1 MKEEYYK
8 DFMSNSDIDINRKIH
23 YRKGLTKKKIVVSG
37 NTLFYRNDVYYEINS
52 HHELF
57 CNLFSKLE
65 NSFDKYEDLFKKYMK
80 SAFSGDYEQTDAHYI
95 ELIQILKDLHPF
107 FNAGDNAKHY
117 IQMHIAAFFWI
128 TFENFLKISYSKNN
142 DIDDVLKTF
151 NDKFLLSMAPIV
163 ISTKITRPQILNINI
178 YNKVPSK
185 KESSLHDVTCKMISF
200 VKHYTLPRRFS
211 YDNETTHKA
220 LDILQIKHEKSSEDF
235 EDYIVKQ
242 INFKIRRY
250 DEMTD
255 TDKVAA
261 IDKLVDLLNLSR
273 KKYQSFEEKVTM
285 VDELFQLLHPKAT
298 SKNLYNIFS
307 SHIHVFF
314 DHSPSPSKYKSY
326 DELIDSYRF
335 FDDLYRL
342 KNTLAYYVH
351 TFSDFMVDN
360 RKLSSSQITAYFL
373 DCLEI
378 KDLCTALNKLSTVST
393 PFNMLNLLEMHPYE
407 VDSRFSDGMVHVY
420 ERKSKVLEYLGYG
433 DSISKLSDLYVNNPQ
448 NKDRI
453 LKDIKKRYDT
463 VLRDT
468 PEDFFNS
475 VIYEFDYFEQLIYME
490 LYEMVID
497 KKFIRQGKSGICTHY
512 YATSDCRRKYCPTC
526 AKKNCSDKV
535 YRDKMVSNPL
545 YVLQMRI
552 YRQKYYAIQKC
563 YSFDATQ
570 LSSEKDKLANWHKSA
585 TNLRKEYI
593 ANKNES
599 DVASF
604 EKSLQDLLTKYDLN

>member
-1 MKEEYYK
+1 MKEKDYK
-8 DFMSNSDIDINRKIH
+8 DFMSNSDIDIYRKIH
-23 YRKGLTKKKIVVSG
+23 YRKGLAKRKRVVSG
-37 NTLFYRNDVYYEINS
+37 NTLFYRNEVYYEIDS

-80 SAFSGDYEQTDAHYI
+80 AAFSGDYEQTDAHYT
-95 ELIQILKDLHPF
+95 ELMQILKDLHPF

-117 IQMHIAAFFWI
+117 IQMHIAAFFWRN
-128 TFENFLKISYSKNN
+128 FQDFLKISYSKNN

-151 NDKFLLSMAPIV
+151 NDKFLLSIAPTI
-163 ISTKITRPQILNINI
+163 ISNTISRTQILNINI
-178 YNKVPSK
+178 YDKIPHK
-185 KESSLHDVTCKMISF
+185 KEASLYDITHKMISF
-200 VKHYTLPRRFS
+200 IKHDTLPRRFS
-211 YDNETTHKA
+211 YDNETIHKA

-235 EDYIVKQ
+235 KNYIVKQ
-242 INFKIRRY
+242 VNFNIRRY

-255 TDKVAA
+255 TDKAAA
-261 IDKLVDLLNLSR
+261 IDKLVDDLNLSR
-273 KKYQSFEEKVTM
+273 KKYQFFEEKVTM

-298 SKNLYNIFS
+298 SKKLYNIFS

-335 FDDLYRL
+335 FDALYRL

-373 DCLEI
+373 DHFEI
-378 KDLCTALNKLSTVST
+378 KDLCTALDKLSIVST
-393 PFNMLNLLEMHPYE
+393 PFNMLDLLEMHPYE
-407 VDSRFSDGMVHVY
+407 VDKRPSDGMIHVY
-420 ERKSKVLEYLGYG
+420 ERKSKVLKYLGYG

-453 LKDIKKRYDT
+453 LTDIKKRYDT

-497 KKFIRQGKSGICTHY
+497 KKFIRQGRSGSCTHY
-512 YATSDCRRKYCPTC
+512 YAASDNRRKYCPAC
-526 AKKNCSDKV
+526 AKKHCSDKV
-535 YRDKMVSNPL
+535 YRDKMTSNPL
-545 YVLQMRI
+545 YILQMRI
-552 YRQKYYAIQKC
+552 YRQKYYAIHTC
-563 YSFDATQ
+563 YSFDETK

-593 ANKNES
+593 ANKHES
-599 DVASF
+599 DVVSF
-604 EKSLQDLLTKYDLN
+604 KKALQDLLTKYDLN

>member
-151 NDKFLLSMAPIV
+151 NDKFLLSMAPTV

-475 VIYEFDYFEQLIYME
+475 VIYSRAKRINLSTVNDILLHADLIAEDNFPRYLNKCYGTGAFVKKTEAQKIIESSQYKAPTKEIMCAMLNCCMQKRNLHIVSE
-490 LYEMVID
+490 IFSKKTYETLLKRFNTLGISPITID
-497 KKFIRQGKSGICTHY
+497 SK
-512 YATSDCRRKYCPTC
+512 
-526 AKKNCSDKV
+526 
-535 YRDKMVSNPL
+535 NPL
-545 YVLQMRI
+545 QRFEAPL
-552 YRQKYYAIQKC
+552 YYIKN
-563 YSFDATQ
+563 YNATT
-570 LSSEKDKLANWHKSA
+570 SKH
-585 TNLRKEYI
+585 
-593 ANKNES
+593 NKAVKN
-599 DVASF
+599 
-604 EKSLQDLLTKYDLN
+604 T